1 MSLPS
6 YICKELPDGSYLG
19 IYCHSSGEVARN
31 GKMLCEHYT
40 DEAKIDKLLA
50 LGDISNLAP
59 NLEPDTPNDFS
70 NACYAYCRDG
80 GESYD
85 HNKPQVVRLRNARK
99 SGIKFMYSGW
109 TVNGG
114 IAICGNQGQSSKT
127 CRKRCTKK
135 IQRKC
140 KGGNV
145 YRHL

>member
-99 SGIKFMYSGW
+99 SGIKFMYVFGLDGKW
-109 TVNGG
+109 RYCNLW
-114 IAICGNQGQSSKT
+114 QPRSKFQDVQEALHKENT
-127 CRKRCTKK
+127 AEM
-135 IQRKC
+135 
-140 KGGNV
+140 
-145 YRHL
+145 